1 MIRVERFQSGAL
13 VIEVTAA
20 DAESF
25 KELVHRATNLWPD
38 ASPEIKRFADLITND
53 GVLMQDYSKVTVT
66 DQPKFCSTLLTQC
79 RSGCKGSSCKV
90 KKETS

>member
-13 VIEVTAA
+13 VIEVTAS
-20 DAESF
+20 DSESF

-38 ASPEIKRFADLITND
+38 APPEIKRFADLVTNE
-53 GVLMQDYSKVTVT
+53 GVLMQDYSKATVT
-66 DQPKFCSTLLTQC
+66 NQPKFCSTLLTTC
-79 RSGCKGSSCKV
+79 RSGCKGASCKV